1 MSLDQPSVAYKQL
14 SALRAAMLNTL
25 ASIWM
30 NEDIRRKDKTY
41 QERTLNNLMAKV
53 LSQDD
58 QQPSFYPGGVDLGQL
73 DEDELKALGFKL
85 WSETYPG
92 LRFIPMWVL
101 PALPPSGT
109 VYSTQGERVD
119 YSPESPLDDDDRF
132 GFLPYGVMPLGAPP
146 VRVVKPSEEAAG
158 RDEA

>member
-1 MSLDQPSVAYKQL
+1 MSLDQPSKAFQQL
-14 SALRAAMLNTL
+14 STLRAVMLNTL
-25 ASIWM
+25 ASVWM

-53 LSQDD
+53 LNQDD

-92 LRFIPMWVL
+92 LRLIPLWAL

-109 VYSTQGERVD
+109 VYSIRGERVD

-132 GFLPYGVMPLGAPP
+132 GFLAYGVMPLGASP
-146 VRVVKPSEEAAG
+146 VRVVELGEEG
-158 RDEA
+158 EA

>member
-1 MSLDQPSVAYKQL
+1 MSLDQPSKAFQQL

-25 ASIWM
+25 ASVWM
-30 NEDIRRKDKTY
+30 NRGAWSKEYREK
-41 QERTLNNLMAKV
+41 TLNDLMVKALNQKDW
-53 LSQDD
+53 L
-58 QQPSFYPGGVDLGQL
+58 PTFYPGGVDLGQL

-85 WSETYPG
+85 WSESFPG

-132 GFLPYGVMPLGAPP
+132 GFLAYGVMPLGESP
-146 VRVVKPSEEAAG
+146 VRVEPSEEAAG
-158 RDEA
+158 RDDER